1 VLVVA
6 NHFEPAWSAGGQ
18 WLDRATQAKRLDAW
32 CEQAT
37 QTGRAVRDS
46 DGVPFRHTY
55 FYPAEQYHAPLL
67 ERLAELQ
74 RAGFG
79 EVEVHL
85 HHGDEQP
92 DTATNL
98 RCRLERFRDVLAE
111 RHHCLSRWSEPVDAK
126 HRPGMDAIDGV
137 GPPRYAFVHGNF
149 ALANSAGGRACGVD
163 SEMQILAETG
173 CYADLTLPSAPER
186 SQMPRFNALYECGRP
201 LNQRL
206 PHRSGPNLRV
216 GRRPTLPLLFTGPLV
231 FRWRRVHGLPRP
243 QIDGGSLSVGYPLD
257 LPRLHRWR
265 SARIR
270 VSGRPEWV
278 FIKLSCH
285 GFFVGEQERT
295 IGEPMRRFLEEAREF
310 GEGSGQFTLHFAT
323 AREAFN
329 MMMAAVDGRG
339 GEPGQYREY
348 RLRTIMGAGSRPEG
362 DEGITARA
370 MRG

>member
-1 VLVVA
+1 VVA
-6 NHFEPAWSAGGQ
+6 NHFEPAWSAGGE
-18 WLDRATQAKRLDAW
+18 WLDPTAQRVRLEAW

-37 QTGRAVRDS
+37 RIGRAVRDS

-74 RAGFG
+74 GEGFG

-85 HHGDEQP
+85 HHGGEQP
-92 DTATNL
+92 DTAANL
-98 RCRLERFRDVLAE
+98 RCRLQRFRDALAGK
-111 RHHCLSRWSEPVDAK
+111 HHCLSRW
-126 HRPGMDAIDGV
+126 DGA
-137 GPPRYAFVHGNF
+137 GLPRYAFVHGDL

-173 CYADLTLPSAPER
+173 CYADLTLPSAPDR
-186 SQMPRFNALYECGRP
+186 TQVPRFNAIYECGRP
-201 LNQRL
+201 LDQRL

-216 GRRPTLPLLFTGPLV
+216 GVRPTLPMLFTGPLV
-231 FRWRRVHGLPRP
+231 FRWRRVRGLPRP

-270 VSGRPEWV
+270 VTGRPEWI

-295 IGEPMRRFLEEAREF
+295 IGEPMRRFLEEARDY
-310 GEGSGQFTLHFAT
+310 GERSGQFTIHFAT

-329 MMMAAVDGRG
+329 MMMAAVDGHR
-339 GEPGQYREY
+339 GEPGHFREY
-348 RLRTIMGAGSRPEG
+348 RLRTIMGN
-362 DEGITARA
+362 
-370 MRG
+370 